1 MRRQENCAAPID
13 LDQIAP
19 ETPSYIFI
27 YKPMVYVG
35 SVLYTL
41 CVLKNEKRFCAVNDF
56 QEMFFIDLQAIGD
69 SRLKRE
75 SCRKDHSGV
84 WTRLHADTG
93 CCGTPHPIKYRDKK
107 ETLEISSQF
116 YNLKNTDLSLLLQQV
131 DSLMIFY
138 YYY

>member
-69 SRLKRE
+69 SRLKKE

-93 CCGTPHPIKYRDKK
+93 CCGTHIQSNTEIKKRHLK
-107 ETLEISSQF
+107 LVHNFIISKIQ
-116 YNLKNTDLSLLLQQV
+116 
-131 DSLMIFY
+131 I
-138 YYY
+138 